1 MISKYGIFCEAVAS
15 GSFTKVAEKYGYSQ
29 SAVSQSV
36 KSLEHE
42 LGATLVSRRRD
53 GIVLTGD
60 GLEYYPY
67 LQAVHNAEKALAG
80 KQKELQGLENAVI
93 RIGTF
98 TSVSRNL
105 LPQIMG
111 SFKKQYPSVRFILQQ
126 GEYTSISQWLREG
139 SIDLGFVNKEAVSGL
154 TVHILYKD
162 RMAAVLPLHHPLS
175 AHKVISLRQ
184 LAQEPFILLD
194 EGEFSAPLN
203 AFSSLGLSPRLEYK
217 VYDDY
222 SIIAMI
228 RQGLGISI
236 MYQTVLGGFEHGLA
250 VRPLEENICRSV
262 ALAWSNWET
271 LPVAARRFARF
282 IMEHTEDMLEIKA
295 AEQ

>member
-1 MISKYGIFCEAVAS
+1 MISRYGIFCEAVAC
-15 GSFTKVAEKYGYSQ
+15 GSFTRVAEKYGYSQ

-36 KSLEHE
+36 KALEQE
-42 LGATLVSRRRD
+42 LGATLVIRRRD

-60 GLEYYPY
+60 GQEYYPY
-67 LQAVHNAEKALAG
+67 IQAVYNAEKSLSG
-80 KQKELQGLENAVI
+80 KQKELLGLENAVI

-105 LPQIMG
+105 LPQMMR
-111 SFKKQYPSVRFILQQ
+111 SFKIEYPSVRFILQQ

-139 SIDLGFVNKEAVSGL
+139 SIDLGFVNTEAVSGL
-154 TVHILYKD
+154 TVQVLYKD
-162 RMAAVLPLHHPLS
+162 RMAAVLPQNHPLAVKS
-175 AHKVISLRQ
+175 AISLRQ
-184 LAQEPFILLD
+184 LAKEPFILLD

-203 AFSSLGLSPRLEYK
+203 AFSSLGITPRLEYK

-250 VRPLEENICRSV
+250 VRPLEENIQRSV
-262 ALAWSNWET
+262 ALAWNNWNT

-282 IMEHTEDMLEIKA
+282 IIEHTEDMIEIKN